1 VSQKFLTM
9 LRAAAVAM
17 AALAC
22 WPALGAD
29 AYPSKP
35 IKIIVNHAAGTILDV
50 YARRIGNRLEQ
61 SVGQTVIVENSPGAG
76 GTIGADHLAKSAP
89 DGYTIAL
96 AAAAELVV
104 APAFY
109 RTLPYDTLRD
119 FAAITRAGE
128 SSAVLVVNPSLGV
141 KTLQDL
147 VALAKRTPGK
157 LTCASFGNGTIAQL
171 LLLQL
176 NRLTGASITHVPY
189 KDGGIALSDVVGG
202 TADMMF
208 NWATTTDP
216 FTKAGKLIPVIIAGT
231 ERLPSLPNVPAATEL
246 GLDGLAFK
254 GWSAFVAPART
265 PRPIIERLNRELVQ
279 ALEAPEVKAHLESLG
294 GKVTPSTPEE
304 LAAQLR
310 AELPRAA
317 ELVRITNAQID

>member
-1 VSQKFLTM
+1 MIPSFMTRLQI
-9 LRAAAVAM
+9 
-17 AALAC
+17 AALVTALLLS
-22 WPALGAD
+22 WPACGAD
-29 AYPSKP
+29 PYPSKP
-35 IKIIVNHAAGTILDV
+35 IKIVVNHAAGTVLDV
-50 YARRIGNRLEQ
+50 YARRIANRLEQ
-61 SVGQTVIVENSPGAG
+61 SIGQAVLVENRPGAG
-76 GTIGADHLAKSAP
+76 GTIGASHVAKSAP

-109 RTLPYDTLRD
+109 RSLPYDTLRD
-119 FAAITRAGE
+119 FAPITRAGE

-141 KTLQDL
+141 KTFQDL
-147 VALAKRTPGK
+147 VALAKKTPGK
-157 LTCASFGNGTIAQL
+157 LACASFGNGTMVQL

-176 NRLTGASITHVPY
+176 NRLAGVNITHVPY
-189 KDGGIALSDVVGG
+189 KDGALALSDVVAG

-216 FTKAGKLIPVIIAGT
+216 FTKAGKLIPVIVAGT

-254 GWSAFVAPART
+254 GWSAFVAPAHT
-265 PRPIIERLNRELVQ
+265 PQPIIERLNRELVR
-279 ALEAPEVKAHLESLG
+279 ALQAPEVKAHLENLG

-317 ELVRITNAQID
+317 ELVRITNAHID